1 MAASGF
7 LLIASFMLVLLVL
20 ARPLG
25 SFLARLIEGD
35 SFMPLQKIEA
45 GLWRCSGV
53 KNVEMNGW
61 QYALAILLF
70 NILGI
75 ALLFALLMMQGSL
88 PLNPENMPGMSW
100 HLA

>member
-35 SFMPLQKIEA
+35 PFMPLQK
-45 GLWRCSGV
+45 LRPVYGV
-53 KNVEMNGW
+53 VVE
-61 QYALAILLF
+61 
-70 NILGI
+70 
-75 ALLFALLMMQGSL
+75 
-88 PLNPENMPGMSW
+88 
-100 HLA
+100 